1 VTTLCRYQTT
11 FHARANSAVPRR
23 HPPRIARLA
32 IAHPRVI
39 VRASFA
45 TARAFTNARRT
56 LWRANEL
63 ALVFNGHKHK
73 EKMRINDV
81 DIS

>member
-1 VTTLCRYQTT
+1 
-11 FHARANSAVPRR
+11 
-23 HPPRIARLA
+23 LA

>member
-1 VTTLCRYQTT
+1 
-11 FHARANSAVPRR
+11 
-23 HPPRIARLA
+23 
-32 IAHPRVI
+32 VI

-45 TARAFTNARRT
+45 PARAFTNARRT